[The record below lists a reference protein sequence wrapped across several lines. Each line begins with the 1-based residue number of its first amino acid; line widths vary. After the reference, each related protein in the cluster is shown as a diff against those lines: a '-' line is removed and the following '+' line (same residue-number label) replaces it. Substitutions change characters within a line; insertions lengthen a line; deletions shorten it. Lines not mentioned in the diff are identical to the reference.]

1 MLELINVTKRYKTG
15 DLVQHAL
22 DGVSLAFRDNEF
34 VSILGPSGSGKT
46 TLLNV
51 VGGLDTCDGGDLKI
65 NFKSTKKY
73 TDADWD
79 TYRNHSVGFVFQ
91 SYNLIPHQSVL
102 SNVELALTIGGVSRA
117 ERRRRA
123 KAALAEVGL
132 AGQEQKRPNQMSGG
146 QMQRVAIARALVND
160 PEILLADEPT
170 GALDTETGGQI
181 MELLAKVAEK
191 RLVIMVTHNPELAER
206 YSTRIVRL
214 QDGRVKDDSAP
225 FTPDIKDKKPVEK
238 TGRARMRFLTA
249 LSLSAQNLRTK
260 KGRTLLTAF
269 AGSIGII
276 GIALILAL
284 SYGVNGY
291 IDYIQKNTMSAYPI
305 TITKQTVDLTD
316 VVENRS
322 GGFAD
327 RLTGRRSREEE
338 TAPPSEVTANFGS
351 MKMRET
357 FSSRLA
363 ENDLTAFKRYLDGEN
378 NAVAPHVGENG
389 IVYTY
394 DVSFT
399 VYTRGAD
406 GKPLDTNAD
415 AEDDLERGDSEYDF
429 SALTRSGSGGGNNM
443 FNMLSGRVSTGA
455 NRFSELLPGAGEA
468 LVAPVIYDSY
478 TLAAGAWPENETEIL
493 LVTDK
498 DGALSAEALY
508 ALGLMPLS
516 AYADAKAEIEAGQDP
531 AFTLD
536 FETALGRT
544 YYLIPACDRYVPAE
558 NGTFTAVDET
568 PGALETLLDNAIA
581 LTVSGVIR
589 PNGNSRTLPL
599 RTPAVYTAAL
609 TRRVMA
615 HTDESPVV
623 QAQKAS
629 PEVNVLTGARF
640 EALSDAEK
648 LADVTAYIDAMGD
661 AQRAS
666 LYSVMAYYL
675 AGTDLGRLLS
685 GPGEAGTQPANP
697 EGESGTDPEAPAET
711 PSGEV
716 PSTEPPAQDPE
727 NPFAGIAFPTD
738 GENPFAGIDLSGGMD
753 SETLLNALLQDGS
766 AVKLLLS
773 FYDSFVAGATYDGNL
788 ETFGC
793 VSPDSPASISI
804 YTDSFENKDAVS
816 AGIAAYN
823 DKADEGQ
830 RITYTDYVSLITSS
844 VTSIVDVISYVLIAF
859 VSVSLIV
866 SAIMIGIITHISVL
880 ERTKEIG
887 ILRALG
893 ASKGNISAVF
903 NAETVLLGFFAGLLG
918 VGLSALMTFP
928 INAGLRALLD
938 VEGLSVRL
946 PLAPGAALV
955 VLSIVV
961 TLLGGLIPARKAAK
975 KDPVVALRTE

>member
-51 VGGLDTCDGGDLKI
+51 VGGLDTCDAGDLKI

-170 GALDTETGGQI
+170 GALDTETGVQI

-316 VVENRS
+316 VVKNQS

-338 TAPPSEVTANFGS
+338 TAPPTEVNANFGNL
-351 MKMRET
+351 KMRET
-357 FSSRLA
+357 FTSRLA

-378 NAVAPHVGENG
+378 NAVSPYVGENG

-415 AEDDLERGDSEYDF
+415 AGDDLERGDSEYDF
-429 SALTRSGSGGGNNM
+429 SALTRTGSGGGNNM

-455 NRFSELLPGAGEA
+455 NRFSELLPGAGDA
-468 LVAPVIYDSY
+468 FVAPVIYDSY
-478 TLAAGAWPENETEIL
+478 TLAAGAWPESETEIL

-516 AYADAKAEIEAGQDP
+516 AYADAKAAVEAGQDP

-544 YYLIPACDRYVPAE
+544 YYLIPACNRYVPAE
-558 NGTFTAVDET
+558 NGTFTALDDT
-568 PGALETLLDNAIA
+568 PGNLETLLDSAIE

-589 PNGNSRTLPL
+589 PNGNSRTLPI

-623 QAQKAS
+623 QAQKES

-648 LADVTAYIDAMGD
+648 LADVTAYIDAMGE

-675 AGTDLGRLLS
+675 AGTDLGQLLS
-685 GPGEAGTQPANP
+685 GPGQAGTPADAP
-697 EGESGTDPEAPAET
+697 EGETDAASEAPAE
-711 PSGEV
+711 V
-716 PSTEPPAQDPE
+716 PPAETPAPNPN
-727 NPFAGIAFPTD
+727 NPFAGISFPTD
-738 GENPFAGIDLSGGMD
+738 GENPFAGADLSGGMD
-753 SETLLNALLQDGS
+753 SETLVNALLQDGS

-804 YTDSFENKDAVS
+804 YTDSFENKDAVA

-903 NAETVLLGFFAGLLG
+903 NAETVLLGLFAGLLG